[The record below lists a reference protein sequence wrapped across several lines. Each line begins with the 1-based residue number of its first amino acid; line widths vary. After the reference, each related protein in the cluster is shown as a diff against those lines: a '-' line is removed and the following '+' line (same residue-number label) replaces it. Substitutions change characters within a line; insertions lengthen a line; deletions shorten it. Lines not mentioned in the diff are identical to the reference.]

1 MRRIQKEKYGNRA
14 ILEGCT
20 GYQQEVVRE
29 CKKWNNRQL
38 SCCGDVVGKSEDR
51 PKGGK
56 INTGES
62 EYWVNRS

>member
-14 ILEGCT
+14 ILEVCT